1 MLIDPQTGKVRLEG
15 WVEGMD
21 NRSDD
26 HDIADSRLRDAVNV
40 QILKSGKVKSRPG
53 ITPRMISSG
62 AHSLFATDYFMVWA
76 TAASMCV
83 SSDGVTKTL
92 VLTDARLSSPISFVE
107 VNGEIYW
114 SNEKI
119 NGKINTLGAYE
130 KWGIDIPA
138 TDVVLLGS
146 TVEAGVL
153 PRLYQV
159 VCAFV
164 TADGEESGSGNV
176 VQVTAGDFPS
186 ISVFNIPQSA
196 DARVIATR
204 LYITN
209 IDGAIFYAQKDIPKG
224 ITSTVLQGFFANGK
238 QLKNLFM
245 GPPPPGQLLD
255 YRAGKIYIASGSV
268 VWITDPLNY
277 GIVDMN
283 VGFYMYSE
291 RVTLV
296 KAVPDGFFVSSD
308 KTYFITETSPKDV
321 SQTLAFPHKAVEG
334 AACSLPNTSDVM
346 WFSDR
351 GFVRGSTGGKVVLL
365 TEDRLAV
372 DFYDRGTMAYSH
384 IAGHQAVTV
393 MLQGGVP
400 NPEINPDFVA
410 AEATRRLELI

>member
-15 WVEGMD
+15 WPEGMD

-26 HDIADSRLRDAVNV
+26 HDIADNRLRDAVNV
-40 QILKSGKVKSRPG
+40 QVLKSGKVKSRPG

-76 TAASMCV
+76 TATTLYV
-83 SSDGVTKTL
+83 SSDGVTKAA

-114 SNEKI
+114 SNEQI
-119 NGKINTLGAYE
+119 NGKINAAGAYE
-130 KWGIDIPA
+130 KWGIDVPA

-146 TVEAGVL
+146 ALKTGVL

-159 VCAFV
+159 VCTFV
-164 TADGEESGSGNV
+164 AADGEESGSGNV
-176 VQVTAGDFPS
+176 VQVTSGDFPS
-186 ISVFNIPQSA
+186 ISVFNIPQSS
-196 DARVIATR
+196 DSRVIATR

-238 QLKNLFM
+238 QLKNLFV

-268 VWITDPLNY
+268 VWVTDPLNY
-277 GIVDMN
+277 GIVDTN

-291 RVTLV
+291 RVTLI

-308 KTYFITETSPKDV
+308 RTYFVSETSPKETR
-321 SQTLAFPHKAVEG
+321 QTLAFPHKAVEG

-351 GFVRGSTGGKVVLL
+351 GFVKGSTGGKVDLV
-365 TEDRLAV
+365 TEGQLAV
-372 DFYDRGTMAYSH
+372 DFYKRGTMAYTH
-384 IAGHQAVTV
+384 VAGHQAVTV
-393 MLQGGVP
+393 MLQGGIP

-410 AEATRRLELI
+410 AEVKRRSELI